1 MLFAIYVKFLES
13 IYKRS
18 SAKKIMIVIKQKE

>member
-1 MLFAIYVKFLES
+1 MRLIS

-18 SAKKIMIVIKQKE
+18 SAPCTCWS